1 MLTLFSFMRWTFAL
15 VTPYKGQER
24 SGSVLL
30 TLKAPYSQNRRLART
45 YPFDHEL
52 RHTYG
57 ERRDE
62 RKVVAIGNDYK
73 R

>member
-1 MLTLFSFMRWTFAL
+1 MLTLSSFMRWTFAL

-30 TLKAPYSQNRRLART
+30 ALKAPYSQNR
-45 YPFDHEL
+45 

-62 RKVVAIGNDYK
+62 RKVVAIGNDHK